1 MATLNVGLPFNP
13 TNPRV
18 SVVFA
23 RPTHFAIALIVF
35 LIVTDQ
41 IVQGET
47 IVSRDEVNRSV
58 WSPTGGLIT
67 VRTAAQAVSDL
78 VNQPRVSLPETAYR
92 VPIPPVPLRPTYRK
106 VTNLVTPHSQIHVL
120 IARF

>member
-1 MATLNVGLPFNP
+1 M
-13 TNPRV
+13 
-18 SVVFA
+18 
-23 RPTHFAIALIVF
+23 F

-58 WSPTGGLIT
+58 WSPAGGLIK

-78 VNQPRVSLPETAYR
+78 VNQTRVSLPETAYR
-92 VPIPPVPLRPTYRK
+92 VAIPPVPLRPAYRK
-106 VTNLVTPHSQIHVL
+106 VTDLVTSLSQIPWLSDQFHL
-120 IARF
+120 RNDRILMNDLKESSKFAYS